1 MINQH
6 FIITNMVLKN
16 NLLNWARNKNETYER
31 NILKLGIDDRFRFR
45 ILFISL

>member
-1 MINQH
+1 
-6 FIITNMVLKN
+6 MVLKN
-16 NLLNWARNKNETYER
+16 DSFNWARNKNETYRR